1 MKEKLFDL
9 LQQENAVLV
18 MPTQRSARALLAD
31 YARRFRTSVAMDRTL
46 SFDTFSSAF
55 NPDTGGARRAD
66 MLTRYIFASS
76 FLSGEGKK
84 LTRLYNPQYED
95 SAARFTSFIA
105 SILPSIGRDDVR
117 ITDHGIARDLALIR
131 KSYRDF
137 LDQNSFY
144 EDSWLRKSADNF
156 SLDRSKTYYLVS
168 PEAEINMLRL
178 LDEVGSA
185 VFVRTVSADSAAVR
199 KLEVYDNEKAEILTL
214 FDRLEE
220 LRDSGVR
227 MQDIIISTPDA
238 DRLRPVL
245 TAEAYRRGIPLSFE
259 KDAALAETKAG
270 RYISQIASLWQ
281 SSYSFSDLERF
292 LLDTSFPYTDSVMEL
307 NRKLID
313 LMCRHSVVS
322 NSSRDL
328 AFRLKNAEA
337 AKHFRFIDSCIRT
350 INTAE
355 DSHHLNA
362 ALQSLTTYLF
372 SASQFSDD
380 EDDRDCY
387 SFILDC
393 LQSFCAVAGG
403 LKTSFA
409 LFPLFVSVLG
419 QLDYVSQNRPQGI
432 EVMSYSHDYQIYAP
446 YRFVI
451 ALNDQNSRHE
461 ASEYPFLQD
470 YEVGSRRSYDVTDAL
485 IEAYCSS
492 SDEVFF
498 SCSLDTYDGR
508 SIPPFYFT
516 SRALALSRKR
526 EGKERRWADRE
537 LKSVSLRQ
545 AVMPVPDSESLT
557 GGLRLV
563 QSRPEHGFSYTR
575 ISSYAKCPFAARLS
589 GFYGMDVKKPDPF
602 RTDPRQIGTFL
613 HGIAESFFTS
623 HLGQVLEKGR
633 SAEYARELEE
643 LFDRALEESDY
654 TSYMKEH
661 IRSAYREGV
670 TGLAANILAEL
681 NDVESAGCEVDIHS
695 SLLNGRA
702 DAVLKKDDR
711 IIIIDFKK
719 SPPQSNARYQL
730 LIYKRIMDENAGMEV
745 VDASDL
751 YYYSFSLTT
760 GRAHFFKECQNEKKL
775 EQLEARLDE
784 DLEKIGTGYAEG
796 TWTPAADY
804 DNCRD
809 CSFRSVCRQRYFVK

>member
-31 YARRFRTSVAMDRTL
+31 YARRFRTSAAMDRTL

-84 LTRLYNPQYED
+84 LARLYNPQYED

-105 SILPSIGRDDVR
+105 SILPSIGSDDVR

-168 PEAEINMLRL
+168 PETEINMLRL
-178 LDEVGSA
+178 LDDVGSA
-185 VFVRTVSADSAAVR
+185 DFVRTVSADSAAVR

-387 SFILDC
+387 SFILDR

-470 YEVGSRRSYDVTDAL
+470 YEVGSRRTYDVTDAL

-526 EGKERRWADRE
+526 EGKERR
-537 LKSVSLRQ
+537 
-545 AVMPVPDSESLT
+545 
-557 GGLRLV
+557 
-563 QSRPEHGFSYTR
+563 
-575 ISSYAKCPFAARLS
+575 
-589 GFYGMDVKKPDPF
+589 
-602 RTDPRQIGTFL
+602 
-613 HGIAESFFTS
+613 
-623 HLGQVLEKGR
+623 
-633 SAEYARELEE
+633 
-643 LFDRALEESDY
+643 
-654 TSYMKEH
+654 
-661 IRSAYREGV
+661 
-670 TGLAANILAEL
+670 
-681 NDVESAGCEVDIHS
+681 
-695 SLLNGRA
+695 
-702 DAVLKKDDR
+702 
-711 IIIIDFKK
+711 
-719 SPPQSNARYQL
+719 
-730 LIYKRIMDENAGMEV
+730 
-745 VDASDL
+745 
-751 YYYSFSLTT
+751 
-760 GRAHFFKECQNEKKL
+760 
-775 EQLEARLDE
+775 
-784 DLEKIGTGYAEG
+784 
-796 TWTPAADY
+796 
-804 DNCRD
+804 
-809 CSFRSVCRQRYFVK
+809 

>member
-31 YARRFRTSVAMDRTL
+31 YARRFRTSAAMDRTL

-66 MLTRYIFASS
+66 MLTRYIFASR

-105 SILPSIGRDDVR
+105 SILPSIGSDDVR

-185 VFVRTVSADSAAVR
+185 DFVRTVSADSAAVR

-337 AKHFRFIDSCIRT
+337 VKHFRFIDSCIRT

-355 DSHHLNA
+355 DSQHLNA

-372 SASQFSDD
+372 SASQFSDN

-387 SFILDC
+387 SFILDR

-470 YEVGSRRSYDVTDAL
+470 YEVGSRRTYDVTDAL

-516 SRALALSRKR
+516 SRALAISRKR

-589 GFYGMDVKKPDPF
+589 GFYSMDVKKSDPF

-623 HLGQVLEKGR
+623 HLGQVLEKGK

-643 LFDRALEESDY
+643 LFDRALEGSDY

-681 NDVESAGCEVDIHS
+681 GDVESAGCEVDIHS

-702 DAVLKKDDR
+702 DAVLKKDGR

-719 SPPQSNARYQL
+719 SPPQSSARYQL

-796 TWTPAADY
+796 IWTPAADY